1 MLNLQKLS
9 IRTILGS
16 LVGLMGVLLVALTIG
31 TLTDAAKSW
40 RDADR
45 LSTLTT
51 TSRFLF
57 KTLLAT
63 RMERGT
69 EIGASLSEAA
79 VDGAALTRITD
90 NRKLAEEA
98 FAECLKRLSAIEL
111 PDLPSTLSRL
121 KAAHDDM
128 VALRTRIDP
137 AIQKPKADR
146 DPELVRD
153 IPKVGSTYLDAITT
167 TIDLLDASA
176 RLTDPNVDQLLTVKR
191 SAWTIR
197 GFGGMI
203 AVRIEGAAAA
213 KKSWTSADVVA
224 AAEDA
229 GRVTN
234 AWAVINEVGIRPD
247 TPRTIVDGIA
257 TAKQYFTGPMADERK
272 SIIDTLSRDGIVTM
286 PMADLQKR
294 DTVEL
299 NIVVDL
305 LNTALDEMIARAKE
319 LGSQATT
326 TLVVSVI
333 ELLAATFLTV
343 AGFLLV
349 YRRVSLPLLQ
359 MTEAMRRLAEHDLAV
374 VVPGVG
380 RSDEI
385 GSMAQAVQVFK
396 DNAIKAEHMAS
407 ERETQRKVQEKRAS
421 TLETLT
427 GEFNDTIEKVLET
440 LRGSATH
447 METSA
452 QSMSSTAERTNAQT
466 SAVAAATEQTSSS
479 VQTVA
484 SAAEELSSSIHE
496 IGRQV
501 EQSSQ
506 ISRTAS
512 EEADHTNQTITGLAE
527 KSARI
532 GDVVKLINDIASQT
546 NLLALNATIEA
557 ARAGDA
563 GKGFAV
569 VAGEVKNLANQTAK
583 ATEEISEQIGAVQ
596 VATGDAVAAIAGIV
610 KRIEEINGIATAISA
625 AVEEQSAATAEIARN
640 INQAAQGTQEVSS
653 NINGVTETAKETGAA
668 AEEVLTSARSL
679 SREAGSLKE
688 VVEKFLT
695 GVRTA

>member
-1 MLNLQKLS
+1 MPDFKKLS
-9 IRTILGS
+9 IRTILGF
-16 LVGLMGVLLVALTIG
+16 LVGLMGVLLVCQTIG

-40 RDADR
+40 RNADR
-45 LSTLTT
+45 LTDITT
-51 TSRFLF
+51 ANRFLF
-57 KTLLAT
+57 KTLLT
-63 RMERGT
+63 IRVERGT
-69 EIGASLSEAA
+69 EISASLNELPA
-79 VDGAALTRITD
+79 DGAALSRIAD
-90 NRKLAEEA
+90 NRKSAEESY
-98 FAECLKRLSAIEL
+98 AECLKRLSAISI
-111 PDLPSTLSRL
+111 PDLPVTLSRL
-121 KAAHDDM
+121 KTAHDDM

-137 AIQKPKADR
+137 AIQKSKADR
-146 DPELVRD
+146 DSGLTRD
-153 IPKVGSTYLDAITT
+153 IPKIGGAYLDAITT
-167 TIDLLDASA
+167 MGDLLDASL
-176 RLTDPNVDQLLTVKR
+176 RLVDPMVDQLLTVKR

-197 GFGGMI
+197 QFGGAI
-203 AVRIEGAAAA
+203 VVRFESAAAA
-213 KKSWTSADVVA
+213 GKSWSLADIMTT
-224 AAEDA
+224 AEDN
-229 GRVTN
+229 GRSAT
-234 AWAVINEVGIRPD
+234 AWAAINEVGIRPD

-257 TAKQYFTGPMADERK
+257 TAKQYFTGPIADERK
-272 SIIDTLSRDGIVTM
+272 SLIDTLNGNGLITM
-286 PMADLQKR
+286 SLADLQKR
-294 DTVEL
+294 DTVEV
-299 NIVVDL
+299 NIIADL
-305 LNTALDEMIARAKE
+305 LNTALDQMIVRATE
-319 LGSQATT
+319 LDRQATT
-326 TLVVSVI
+326 SLIISAI
-333 ELLAATFLTV
+333 QLFGAIFLMV

-349 YRRVSLPLLQ
+349 HYRVSLPLTQ

-396 DNAIKAEHMAS
+396 DNAIKTDRLSAEQ
-407 ERETQRKVQEKRAS
+407 ETQRKAQEKRAR

-427 GEFNDTIEKVLET
+427 GDFDGIIQHVLKT
-440 LRGSATH
+440 LRGSATQL
-447 METSA
+447 ETNA